1 MEGDLIMH
9 STWKRIYIIAA
20 AALLIGINA
29 VVVCTGRAFHP
40 AEFTFTPEE
49 KQEVDLRQLDLFDH
63 PLLNEVQDGGYEIH
77 HGSGTIWNMAIGE
90 IMGGDQEGT
99 STITIMTSDNCW
111 LEAYKGSQITFVG
124 SDEDAGILREGDEI
138 SFDYVI
144 DEYNDDKV
152 LISAYVNRDPARLQE
167 VFENERAQAEQEAL
181 NRNAVAKSR
190 AVHSLAAFDI
200 VSAAAA
206 AILFLGICLI
216 AKLHIR
222 KGAKTL
228 LAITGTVIALGLWV
242 SLLVFPCIPAKAT
255 VVGYSASMPNAI
267 IPLDGSAD
275 GITYEPILVEY
286 ILEYPAFGQEYRV
299 RCIRSFDYDPHTDY
313 TPYEYR
319 DTVIIWLNPVFPD
332 HVRANIWKIRGLRG
346 STIPAGA

>member
-9 STWKRIYIIAA
+9 SKWKRIYIVAA

-63 PLLNEVQDGGYEIH
+63 PLLHEVQDGGYEIH

-90 IMGGDQEGT
+90 MMGGDQEGT

-144 DEYNDDKV
+144 DDYNNDKV
-152 LISAYVNRDPARLQE
+152 LINAYVDRDPATLQQT
-167 VFENERAQAEQEAL
+167 FENERAQAEKKVLAMNTEA
-181 NRNAVAKSR
+181 RNKAV
-190 AVHSLAAFDI
+190 VSLVGFDI
-200 VSAAAA
+200 VSAAVA
-206 AILFLGICLI
+206 AILFFGICLI
-216 AKLHIR
+216 TKLN
-222 KGAKTL
+222 KKTNLIIAGSLITLGFLVFL
-228 LAITGTVIALGLWV
+228 LI
-242 SLLVFPCIPAKAT
+242 FPCIPVKAT
-255 VVGYSASMPNAI
+255 VVGFFHTMPNAI
-267 IPLDGSAD
+267 LSLDGSAD
-275 GITYEPILVEY
+275 ELTYEPITVEY
-286 ILEYPAFGQEYRV
+286 TLEYKVFGQVYTT
-299 RCIRSFDYDPHTDY
+299 RCRRTSDYDSHGHY
-313 TPYEYR
+313 FPYETG
-319 DTVIIWLNPVFPD
+319 DKVIIWYNPVFPD
-332 HVRANIWKIRGLRG
+332 HVWADIWK
-346 STIPAGA
+346 